1 MKKAVI
7 YFFLIFATSINTNA
21 QSTFEFLNLDLSP
34 RAAAT
39 GGTFVANNDD
49 PNVIFYNPAG
59 IKLLEESLVSFS
71 YLNHLVDINS
81 AGLASSSEIEGFGR
95 FGLGINYTN
104 YGTFTGADEFRNL
117 TGEFSANEF
126 ALIVGYANNLDK
138 NFYYGVNTKFI
149 FSNIAER
156 TSTGI
161 GFDLGLHYAI
171 PESKW
176 NFGFSVLNLGTQLSS
191 YFKTK
196 EDLPL
201 DIRVGVSKELEHL
214 PFRFYFS
221 LNGLNENPDD
231 FGSRFKQFSIGGEF
245 RMSEV
250 IRLRFGY
257 DNERRK
263 ELKIGTT
270 AGLAGYHLGLGFK
283 VNKYNVDYSFS
294 SLGSIGSLHRFGVT
308 TSF

>member
-1 MKKAVI
+1 MKKAAVI
-7 YFFLIFATSINTNA
+7 VTSLLIFFINTYG
-21 QSTFEFLNLDLSP
+21 QETFQFLKLDLNP
-34 RAAAT
+34 RVAAT
-39 GGTFVANNDD
+39 GGSFVANNDD
-49 PNVIFYNPAG
+49 PNLIFYNPAG
-59 IKLLEESLVSFS
+59 LKLLDESLVSFS

-81 AGLASSSEIEGFGR
+81 AGLAASSEIEGFGR

-104 YGTFTGADEFRNL
+104 YGSFTGADEFRNL
-117 TGEFSANEF
+117 TGDFNANEF
-126 ALIVGYANNLDK
+126 AMTIGYANNLDE
-138 NFYYGVNTKFI
+138 NFYYGVSTKFI
-149 FSNIAER
+149 FSNIADR

-161 GFDLGLHYAI
+161 GFDVGLHYAI

-176 NFGFSVLNLGTQLSS
+176 NFGFSILNLGSQMSS
-191 YFKTK
+191 YFKEK

-201 DIRVGVSKELEHL
+201 DIRVGASKELAHL
-214 PFRFYFS
+214 PFRFYVS
-221 LNGLNENPDD
+221 LNGLNENTDN
-231 FGSRFKQFSIGGEF
+231 FGDRFRQFSLGGEF